1 MLSEP
6 LCIMQQFVYGMGEV
20 YPMNDIV
27 LKNILLEMAKQA
39 DGGVDDDRKALNST
53 YLFHSAKIA
62 EMPRCNLLDASEIEK
77 RSLEYFKACSDDGV
91 RPSLTGYALALGT
104 TVRGLQNLFS
114 DRRLSD
120 ECVNALGKGAAKVE
134 DVIISMM
141 LDTRIQPVTG
151 LFILKNH
158 FGYKDT
164 SDVNINTIRKSGDS
178 PQELAEKYK
187 SVVGES

>member
-1 MLSEP
+1 MSE
-6 LCIMQQFVYGMGEV
+6 LARVLYGKDEV

-27 LKNILLEMAKQA
+27 LKGILQEMARQSE
-39 DGGVDDDRKALNST
+39 GGIDDERKAINST
-53 YLFHSAKIA
+53 YLYHSARIA
-62 EMPRCNLLDASEIEK
+62 DLPRCNLLSAPDIEK
-77 RSLEYFKACSDDGV
+77 RSLEYFKACSDDGI

-104 TVRGLQNLFS
+104 TVKGLQNLFS

-120 ECVNALGKGAAKVE
+120 ECINALGKGAAKVE

-158 FGYKDT
+158 FGYKDA

-178 PQELAEKYK
+178 PQELAEKYA